1 MWCSHCV
8 EHQVHERT
16 ASRRHELRRHELRRH
31 DGHGPRQD

>member
-16 ASRRHELRRHELRRH
+16 ATRHHELRRH